1 MYLEVLDLNLPIR
14 KNKISDYNLLCL
26 KVNLE
31 SIKMNLEKGLCYT
44 Y

>member
-1 MYLEVLDLNLPIR
+1 MNLEGLDLNLPIS
-14 KNKISDYNLLCL
+14 KNKISDYNLLCF

-31 SIKMNLEKGLCYT
+31 MINLNLEKGLCFT